1 MTACLFLLS
10 RTAIVRSWTSCAL
23 VVTPLLACVP
33 ALGASQADYDQCL
46 QNVDQDRRIAGC
58 TRVIDDAGESNRNRQ
73 LAYDNRGT
81 AWHYAG
87 RLVGHETCRMSACIR
102 LVVYDFFKNRLRIN
116 PKF

>member
-33 ALGASQADYDQCL
+33 ALGASQADYNQCL

-73 LAYDNRGT
+73 LAYDNRVMPADLSAT
-81 AWHYAG
+81 KLAG
-87 RLVGHETCRMSACIR
+87 CQLASGLLYTTSSKIGFGSIPS
-102 LVVYDFFKNRLRIN
+102 LD
-116 PKF
+116 